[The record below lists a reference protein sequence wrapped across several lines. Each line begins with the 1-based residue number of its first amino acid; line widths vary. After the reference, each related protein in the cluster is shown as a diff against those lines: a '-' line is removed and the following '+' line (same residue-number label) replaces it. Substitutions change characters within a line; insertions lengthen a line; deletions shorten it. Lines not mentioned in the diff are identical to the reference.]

1 MMHLGRHRNTMY
13 QVDVESETES
23 ESESEIEDVTEESTI
38 LPFVVKLSR
47 TTVHLI
53 DYKLFIAARRI
64 QSHWRGHRVRKLLLQ
79 RWRAAIT
86 IQRWWR
92 GFRTRRLL
100 WQHMDRRLQ
109 DTLLE
114 HYRQAAIRIQ
124 ALFRGW
130 WDRRCIHDVR
140 NLHRMQTA
148 AAEDLISCLIL
159 QLHQVKRNGSLPG
172 SLSLRNTNC
181 LSKVEKLMTTMLFRF
196 HNNRVLSMVAT
207 RISLKES
214 QRRHFESGRLATQIP
229 YAGPNFNELC
239 PFTDEERVVVKDIPN
254 DQRYAKII
262 AEYEESLLDEKLRE
276 THRCSENR
284 KRQEQINNIIT
295 QEKLAKRKFC
305 ADVIE
310 RMRRWTIWSDANVN
324 ITPNIFHNR
333 ENMQGFLN
341 RVGHLLIDDKR

>member
-38 LPFVVKLSR
+38 LPFVVKLS
-47 TTVHLI
+47 
-53 DYKLFIAARRI
+53 
-64 QSHWRGHRVRKLLLQ
+64 S
-79 RWRAAIT
+79 
-86 IQRWWR
+86 
-92 GFRTRRLL
+92 
-100 WQHMDRRLQ
+100 
-109 DTLLE
+109 
-114 HYRQAAIRIQ
+114 
-124 ALFRGW
+124 
-130 WDRRCIHDVR
+130 
-140 NLHRMQTA
+140 
-148 AAEDLISCLIL
+148 
-159 QLHQVKRNGSLPG
+159 
-172 SLSLRNTNC
+172 C